1 MLKSLW
7 KSLWEWRGH
16 GAAIFF
22 LHTNGLG
29 DKVYLKGRLE
39 AVDGVPMRGVAM
51 KKEILLTIVFLFL
64 AQGVFS
70 SGWDA
75 GTIGSREAAASPAL
89 KVKSIH
95 PLPEWD
101 NPADLQ
107 PRGTAREAGSSA
119 GRLKISFPVGLLAT
133 LLFFLMW
140 KFLQSQE

>member
-1 MLKSLW
+1 
-7 KSLWEWRGH
+7 
-16 GAAIFF
+16 
-22 LHTNGLG
+22 
-29 DKVYLKGRLE
+29 
-39 AVDGVPMRGVAM
+39 MRGVAM

-70 SGWDA
+70 SGWDT

-107 PRGTAREAGSSA
+107 PRGTVRGVAGILDNKLDAR
-119 GRLKISFPVGLLAT
+119 IWGLITFAPMDLID
-133 LLFFLMW
+133 LLSLGE
-140 KFLQSQE
+140 LLDLG